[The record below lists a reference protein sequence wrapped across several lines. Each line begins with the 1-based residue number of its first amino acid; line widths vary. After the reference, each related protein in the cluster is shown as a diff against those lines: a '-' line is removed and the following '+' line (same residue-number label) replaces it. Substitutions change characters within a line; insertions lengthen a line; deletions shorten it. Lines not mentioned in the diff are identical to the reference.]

1 MKVHYFSRSYSQGFT
16 LVETLV
22 AVGIFLI
29 VTLGVYE
36 AFSVVFRV
44 VHSTRNITVATTL
57 ANEQLEIIRN
67 LPFDDIGVVSSIPA
81 GVVQGV
87 QTLVRDGISFDVTT
101 VIRNVD
107 DPFDGKLGQ
116 VPNDLSPAD
125 YRLIELTINCASC
138 QNFTPLSFTSHVGP
152 RGLETSS
159 LNGALFV
166 LVFDA
171 DGTPIQGADVHIE
184 NNQVVPAISIDDT
197 TNNDGL
203 LQIIDAP
210 PGVEAY
216 EITVTK
222 PGYSSDQT
230 YTTGDVANPNPLKP
244 HATVAVQQVT
254 QLSFAIDET
263 SDIEVS
269 SVTPVCA
276 AVGGADFDLTGA
288 KLIGTGP
295 DVFKFLNSYT
305 TNGSG
310 RETINNVEWDT
321 YSLDFTDGAYDL
333 AGTIPVMPFTIN
345 AGTDQNVTLILAPKN
360 PNSLLVTVKDSS
372 TQLPLAGTTV
382 RLQDGG
388 YDETLTTGIG
398 YIRQSDWS
406 GGNGQAVYSDVTK
419 YFSDDTDIDASN
431 PVGEIKLANALG
443 IYASNAELVSSTFDT
458 GSPSN
463 FHQILWQPQGQ
474 APETGVNAV
483 RFQVATNNDNLTW
496 NFVGPDGTASTYYDL
511 SNQDINPAHN
521 GTRYFR
527 YKLFLETADTG
538 WTPIISDISFTFT
551 SDCVAP
557 GQVLFSGL
565 GSGSHTLT
573 ISKSGYTS
581 NVSTVS
587 VGAGWQQQEILLAP

>member
-1 MKVHYFSRSYSQGFT
+1 MAGFT
-16 LVETLV
+16 LVETVV
-22 AVGIFLI
+22 AIGIFLI

-36 AFSVVFRV
+36 AFSVALRV
-44 VHSTRNITVATTL
+44 VHSTRTIAVATTL

-67 LPFDDIGVVSSIPA
+67 LPFDDIGVVSSIPN
-81 GVVQGV
+81 GVAQGF
-87 QTLVRDGISFDVTT
+87 QTLVRDDISFQVTT

-107 DPFDGKLGQ
+107 DPFDGRISLPS
-116 VPNDLSPAD
+116 PNHDSSPAD
-125 YRLIELTINCASC
+125 YRLIELTIDCATC

-159 LNGALFV
+159 TNGALFV

-171 DGTPIQGADVHIE
+171 EGTPIQGADVHIE
-184 NNQVVPAISIDDT
+184 NNQAIPAISIDDT
-197 TNNDGL
+197 TNNDGM

-210 PGVEAY
+210 PGIEAY

-222 PGYSSDQT
+222 AGYSSDRT
-230 YTTGDVANPNPLKP
+230 YTTGDVANPNPIKP
-244 HATVAVQQVT
+244 HATVAMQQVT

-263 SDIEVS
+263 SDVDVS
-269 SVTPVCA
+269 SVTTVCA
-276 AVGGADFDLTGA
+276 AVAGADFDLTGA
-288 KLIGTGP
+288 KLIGTSP
-295 DVFKFLNSYT
+295 NVYKFTHSYV

-310 RETINNVEWDT
+310 KKTINNVEWDT
-321 YSLDFTDGAYDL
+321 YALNFTDGAYDL

-345 AGTDQNVTLILAPKN
+345 AGTDQNVTLILAPKT
-360 PNSLLVTVKDSS
+360 PNSLLVTVKDAS

-382 RLQDGG
+382 RLQAGA
-388 YDETLTTGIG
+388 YDQTLTTGIG
-398 YIRQSDWS
+398 FIRQSDWS
-406 GGNGQAVYSDVTK
+406 GGNGQVVYTDTTK
-419 YFSDDTDIDASN
+419 YFSDDADLDTSN
-431 PVGEIKLANALG
+431 PVGEIKLANAFG
-443 IYASNAELVSSTFDT
+443 TYASNGELISSTFDT
-458 GSPSN
+458 GSASN

-474 APETGVNAV
+474 VPETGTNAV

-496 NFVGPDGTASTYYDL
+496 NFVGPDGTAGTYYDL
-511 SNQDINPAHN
+511 SNQDINPVHN

-527 YKLFLETADTG
+527 YKLFLQTADTA

-557 GQVLFSGL
+557 GQVLFNGL
-565 GSGSHTLT
+565 GTGSHTLT

-587 VGAGWQQQEILLAP
+587 VGAGWQQQEINLAP